1 MLIIAITKLRRKLY
15 IELVMQN
22 FRLNSN
28 GVTLLELILVIAILS
43 IVLSIAIPYVFKYKS
58 IYTFQEY
65 KADLETTVKWAKM
78 KAMENST
85 NTAVC
90 SNQILNS
97 IKVYNKGT
105 NRDYPCDGN
114 GALIYTINLDKNIAV
129 VKDGGF
135 SFDPRGLGIVGGTI
149 CFQSKQS
156 SSSYF
161 AVSVQNSSGYIDISS
176 GSGNCK

>member
-15 IELVMQN
+15 IELVMQK

-43 IVLSIAIPYVFKYKS
+43 IVLSIAIPNAFKYKS

-90 SNQILNS
+90 SNQTLNS